1 MSFNMQNSLSN
12 TNNSIFT
19 RLHKIH
25 HSREKNNLELPNGRK
40 MVYEGVNVFEK
51 SPKDLAQLGG
61 LRGIL
66 KWKN

>member
-1 MSFNMQNSLSN
+1 MQNSLSN

-40 MVYEGVNVFEK
+40 RVYEGVNVFEK
-51 SPKDLAQLGG
+51 SPKDLAQLEG
-61 LRGIL
+61 LHGNGKIE
-66 KWKN
+66 NG